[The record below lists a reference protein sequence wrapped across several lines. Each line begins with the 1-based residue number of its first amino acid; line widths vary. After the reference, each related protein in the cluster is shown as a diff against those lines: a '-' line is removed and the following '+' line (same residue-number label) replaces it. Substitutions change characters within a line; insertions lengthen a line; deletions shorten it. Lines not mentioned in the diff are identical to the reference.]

1 MKTKERI
8 VTIDGQEVKMRISG
22 ATPIL
27 YRNEFRKDM
36 FVQMQELDKG
46 EVELDSNGNPINVTL
61 PDGAVETLLE
71 LAYILA
77 KQGDSKM
84 KLSYIEW
91 LDKFSFD
98 SLTNGE
104 VFGSVLLMIRGD
116 EEVIVEEKKSQGQQS
131 E

>member
-8 VTIDGQEVKMRISG
+8 VQIDGQEIKMRISG

-27 YRNEFRKDM
+27 YRNEFKKDM

-46 EVELDSNGNPINVTL
+46 EVVYDDEGNAVAVSL

-77 KQGDSKM
+77 RQGDSKL
-84 KLSYIEW
+84 KVSFIEW
-91 LDKFSFD
+91 LDRFSFD
-98 SLTNGE
+98 SLTNGDA
-104 VFGSVLLMIRGD
+104 FGSVLLMIRGD
-116 EEVIVEEKKSQGQQS
+116 EEPIVEEKKSQDQQS

>member
-1 MKTKERI
+1 MKTKERT
-8 VTIDGQEVKMRISG
+8 VTIDGQEIKMRISG

-27 YRNEFRKDM
+27 YRNEFKKDM
-36 FVQMQELDKG
+36 FVQMQELDNG
-46 EVELDSNGNPINVTL
+46 EVEFDSEGNPVSVSL

-77 KQGDSKM
+77 RQGDSKL
-84 KLSYIEW
+84 KVSFIEW
-91 LDKFSFD
+91 LDRFSFE

-104 VFGSVLLMIRGD
+104 AFGSVLLMIRGD
-116 EEVIVEEKKSQGQQS
+116 EEVIVEEKKSQDQPS